1 MRTTQVGVY
10 LRKPHEGGEN
20 FTETLVSPMGEGPGQ
35 ESQWASLPSPLALSK
50 SLARRQM
57 RGPY

>member
-1 MRTTQVGVY
+1 MGVY